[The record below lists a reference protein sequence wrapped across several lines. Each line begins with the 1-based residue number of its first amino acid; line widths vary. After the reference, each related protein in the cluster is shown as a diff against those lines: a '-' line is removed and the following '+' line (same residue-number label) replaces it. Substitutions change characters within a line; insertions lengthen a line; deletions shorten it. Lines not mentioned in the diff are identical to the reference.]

1 MRCLGLGTDLFSDL
15 LLVEL
20 DEDEEDV
27 TGISLLSSLLA
38 VSELPDPEL
47 TPLDNNH
54 FKNNNLEKLYAW
66 RRVGV
71 CLEKRRFML
80 GEEKVYA

>member
-15 LLVEL
+15 LFVEL

-47 TPLDNNH
+47 TPLDNIH
-54 FKNNNLEKLYAW
+54 FKNFNSEKFYAE
-66 RRVGV
+66 RREGL
-71 CLEKRRFML
+71 C
-80 GEEKVYA
+80 